1 MQCCFAVSC
10 ARAQGRD
17 RSASPGQRFKASDS
31 AGGDGG
37 DGDGGAAAEEGTAA
51 AARGLLDALLA
62 RHRLPKADKRDLEVK
77 QASGIEQVGS
87 NQSGRANGGLS
98 PWSYAS
104 PPRALCLQ

>member
-31 AGGDGG
+31 DG
-37 DGDGGAAAEEGTAA
+37 GDGGAAAEEGTAA